1 VTKNVMVTLLVGC
14 ILLHFYLYPLCPPQ
28 AAGSK
33 PGVTSFKLS
42 NGLRVILS
50 PLEGV
55 EATCVLLYHLT
66 GVRDDPPEIR
76 GASYLYQNLMLLG
89 TQNTDNYD
97 RILFLKR
104 NGGISDM
111 IVNYD
116 YSIFFQ
122 LVPASEID
130 IDNALWL
137 ESERITSL
145 RLSSRN
151 ITQEKNYVYTKNYHR
166 FHSSVQV
173 RASEWVKSKLFA
185 GSIYETP
192 IYGKLEEIRG
202 FNNLAVKG
210 IYNRFRNLSDV
221 IMVIS
226 GKFDIPT
233 LRKSIAKYFGEL
245 PSMSMP
251 RPANN
256 AKKSYSSLPPGKEFV
271 YENWLEDNLPGPF
284 VIYGIPG
291 PSKFNLDHL
300 YFDFI
305 RYYLVDERIS
315 KLDEIL
321 NREHNL
327 DVTIGF
333 EIIDYFE
340 ASALIINVS
349 SQRRPNLERA
359 KYFITKKLDSLYK
372 GTLSQSEVKTTKSLM
387 EIDFMKKMTALD
399 TRCEFLAETY
409 HLSGELGGSDN
420 HLRRIRRITTYDI
433 FRIARKYLQRNNRV
447 NLNVYEKK

>member
-1 VTKNVMVTLLVGC
+1 MIKHVTVTLLAGC
-14 ILLHFYLYPLCPPQ
+14 IFLRFFLFPFAPPQ
-28 AAGSK
+28 AAGSN
-33 PGVTSFKLS
+33 PGVTSFKLA

-50 PLEGV
+50 PLEEV
-55 EATCVLLYHLT
+55 DATCVLLYHLT
-66 GVRDDPPEIR
+66 GVRDDPPDIR

-89 TQNTDNYD
+89 TQNTDIYD

-104 NGGISDM
+104 NGGISDR

-116 YSIFFQ
+116 YSIFYQ
-122 LVPASEID
+122 VVPASEID

-145 RLSSRN
+145 RLNNRS
-151 ITQEKNYVYTKNYHR
+151 ITQEKNLVYTKNYNR
-166 FHSSVQV
+166 FHANVQL
-173 RASEWVKSKLFA
+173 RASDWVKSKLFS
-185 GSIYETP
+185 GSVYEIP

-202 FNNLAVKG
+202 FNDLAIKKL
-210 IYNRFRNLSDV
+210 YNRFRDLSNI

-226 GKFDIPT
+226 GKFDTPT
-233 LRKSIAKYFGEL
+233 IRRSIAKYFGEL
-245 PSMSMP
+245 PAMP
-251 RPANN
+251 GSAKE
-256 AKKSYSSLPPGKEFV
+256 AKKSYSSLAPGKEFV

-284 VIYGIPG
+284 VLYGIPG

-305 RYYLVDERIS
+305 RYYLADERIS

-327 DVTIGF
+327 DVTVGF

-340 ASALIINVS
+340 ASALIIKVS

-359 KYFITKKLDSLYK
+359 KYFITKKLESLYK
-372 GTLSQSEVKTTKSLM
+372 GTLSQGEVKTTKSLM

-409 HLSGELGGSDN
+409 HLSGELGGAEN
-420 HLRRIRRITTYDI
+420 HLKRIRRITTYDI
-433 FRIARKYLQRNNRV
+433 FRIARKYLKRNNRV
-447 NLNVYEKK
+447 NLNVYKKQ